1 MKMRTSMGK
10 CLCFCVALVA
20 AGLHSLATLADAPA
34 GRYTISG
41 GTVYDSKTKLTW
53 QQTPSSTDITL
64 TDAKST
70 CANLGTTLGGTG
82 WRVPTVKEWA
92 TLLDYSRT
100 GTKVDPTA
108 FPSLSVVACWTTT
121 VSGYSSGVFV
131 IEFLHGLM
139 TTIPAN
145 TTNVRRVLCVR

>member
-1 MKMRTSMGK
+1 MRTSTGK
-10 CLCFCVALVA
+10 CLCFCATLLA
-20 AGLHSLATLADAPA
+20 AGLHPLATLADAPA
-34 GRYTISG
+34 DRYTITG

-70 CANLGTTLGGTG
+70 CAGLGTTLGGSG
-82 WRVPTVKEWA
+82 WRVPTVKELA
-92 TLLDYSRT
+92 TLLDYSRN
-100 GTKVDPTA
+100 GPKADPTA
-108 FPSLSVVACWTTT
+108 FPSLSIVACWTTT

-139 TTIPAN
+139 TTIPA
-145 TTNVRRVLCVR
+145 TPTNLRRVLCVR